1 MKTTRHDEDAWVVE
15 PKQPKVAEPGHGTVA
30 SALPLDHFPP
40 SEVTDEQA
48 LIEEA
53 RRRQRRRQRWIAA
66 VVVLALAGSAV
77 GLGVSFASRAPAPRA
92 LQGEPSSAPLPPG
105 PSAVALDRP
114 EALAIAANGDLL
126 IANQGTNQ
134 ILRRTPAGQLT
145 VVAGTGRAGY
155 SGDGGPARRAELD
168 DPGGIAVALDG
179 TIYVADPGN
188 NRVRAISPSGTITTV
203 AGNGQLG
210 TRGVGGPAVSAEVGQ
225 PVAVALGTQGRLY
238 VVDNAGVQV
247 IAPNGALTTLIAAGP
262 GRLTVDG
269 VSTAFFP
276 SAIAVGRAGN
286 LYVAD
291 FSPKLLIELSP
302 TGQVLH
308 SWPIYVTQAGLA
320 TAPDASLL
328 VADYGH
334 FAVDRIVSNQLT
346 SIATFGRNSLA
357 GLTGTFRPSGIAV
370 SRSGQLYVDTDG
382 VNGGTSR
389 PAIAEITST
398 VQSRPTRAI
407 RSWRRGS
414 RVQTTPWW

>member
-1 MKTTRHDEDAWVVE
+1 METRHDEDVWVVE
-15 PKQPKVAEPGHGTVA
+15 PKQPEVAEPGHGTAA
-30 SALPLDHFPP
+30 SELPLDQFPP

-66 VVVLALAGSAV
+66 VVVLALAGTAV
-77 GLGVSFASRAPAPRA
+77 GLGVSFANRAPAPRA
-92 LQGEPSSAPLPPG
+92 LQGESSSVPLPSG

-114 EALAIAANGDLL
+114 EALAIAANGDVL

-145 VVAGTGRAGY
+145 VVAGTGSAGY

-179 TIYVADPGN
+179 TIYVADTGN

-203 AGNGQLG
+203 AGNGHLG
-210 TRGVGGPAVSAEVGQ
+210 TRGVGGPAVNTEVGQ

-238 VVDNAGVQV
+238 VVDNAGVQL
-247 IAPNGALTTLIAAGP
+247 IAPTGVLTTLIAAGP
-262 GRLTVDG
+262 GRLSVDG
-269 VSTAFFP
+269 ASTAFFP

-291 FSPKLLIELSP
+291 SSPKLLIELSS

-308 SWPIYVTQAGLA
+308 SWPTYVTQAGLA
-320 TAPDASLL
+320 TAPAGSVL
-328 VADYGH
+328 VADYGQ

-346 SIATFGRNSLA
+346 SIATFKRNSLA

-370 SRSGQLYVDTDG
+370 SRSGRLYVDTDG
-382 VNGGTSR
+382 VNGGTNR
-389 PAIAEITST
+389 PAIAGITT
-398 VQSRPTRAI
+398 AGQVQVLTTRTGT
-407 RSWRRGS
+407 RR
-414 RVQTTPWW
+414 